1 MKDILTRW
9 LPGWLA
15 DALLLHRGTY
25 SRAALAALFTNIF
38 ALASSLFSMVI
49 YNRIVP
55 SGATASLIALSVG
68 MGLVLVF
75 DFILRVLRGWFVDL
89 AGRDVDAALGNQMFA
104 RLLGLRLADRQGS
117 SGAFS
122 GLLRELETVRETLA
136 STTLIALVDLP
147 FTLLFIAVIALIGGQ
162 LVLVPLL
169 MVPLVVV
176 CSLAVQPALDRLARE
191 NMGQGFSKQGVVVE
205 TVAGLETVKAGRAG
219 PMLEARWA
227 KAVADNAGSA
237 LSSRLLSSVAIN
249 VAASAQTIAYIGTV
263 IHGVFLIADGSLSSG
278 ALIAAS
284 ILSGRV
290 VAPLSQVAGLLTR
303 LSATR
308 AAIARLDQFMA
319 TQPEPGANAT
329 VRRLWLKGGI
339 EFADVTFRY
348 PGKGLPALNGVTL
361 KIAAGERVGI
371 IGKVG
376 SGKSTVARLAL
387 GLYQPDTGQVLIDG
401 ADLRQFHP
409 EDMRTNIGAVL
420 QDVTLFSGSIRD
432 NITLRDP
439 GLDDAEMLRVA
450 RLSGTH
456 DSIGALE
463 NGFDLMLADRGE
475 GLSGGQKQGIAIAR
489 ALAGKPPVLIMDEPT
504 SAMDNTAE
512 AQLIERLAEEVK
524 GRTFLLVTHRT
535 AMLKLVDRL
544 IVMANG
550 KVVADGPRDAILR
563 TLAGQ
568 PPIPDRPATAP
579 SGPVGW
585 TSQMWGQRPEDRK
598 Q

>member
-9 LPGWLA
+9 VPGWLA

-25 SRAALAALFTNIF
+25 GRAALAALFTNVF
-38 ALASSLFSMVI
+38 ALASALFSMVI

-55 SGATASLIALSVG
+55 SGATASLIALSIG

-75 DFILRVLRGWFVDL
+75 DFILRVLRGWFVDI
-89 AGRDVDAALGNQMFA
+89 AGRDVDAALGNQMFQ

-147 FTLLFIAVIALIGGQ
+147 FTLMFLAVIALIGGQ
-162 LVLVPLL
+162 LVLIPLL

-176 CSLAVQPALDRLARE
+176 SSLAVQPALDRLARE

-249 VAASAQTIAYIGTV
+249 VAASAQTIAYVGTV
-263 IHGVFLIADGSLSSG
+263 IHGVFLIADGTLSSG

-303 LSATR
+303 LSSTR
-308 AAIARLDQFMA
+308 AAIGRLDQFMA
-319 TQPEPGANAT
+319 TSEEPGANAS

-339 EFADVTFRY
+339 EFSDVTFRY
-348 PGKGLPALNGVTL
+348 PGKGQPALNGVTL

-409 EDMRTNIGAVL
+409 DDMRTNIGAVL
-420 QDVTLFSGSIRD
+420 QDVTLFSGSVRD

-439 GLDDAEMLRVA
+439 RLDDAEMIRVA

-475 GLSGGQKQGIAIAR
+475 GLSGGQKQSIAIAR
-489 ALAGKPPVLIMDEPT
+489 ALAGKPPVLVMDEPT
-504 SAMDNTAE
+504 SAMDNQAE
-512 AQLIERLAEEVK
+512 AQLIDRLADEVK
-524 GRTFLLVTHRT
+524 GRTLLLVTHRT

-568 PPIPDRPATAP
+568 APGPERSAPPAA
-579 SGPVGW
+579 GPTGW
-585 TSQMWGQRPEDRK
+585 TSQTWGVRPEERK